1 LRKSAPNLPKYVET
15 IPLDPLFVYLV
26 RLCQQGVTFSS
37 MSIIDLRDWAMTL
50 LRIKIHGRSAD
61 ISVINRSFANMRDPH
76 AGLAGSSS
84 DFLVEAVRYDFNKT
98 WKSSGS
104 RFSEWKSLGGYLCDL
119 EGYSPPFALC
129 CVRSAVETYLRRTYD
144 LPLQPWI
151 DQARPLERVFR
162 LFLTTTAPRPHC
174 AYSGLKADTV
184 SNRIK
189 RLMNLAGID
198 VAAFQP
204 HILRSASMRAAIDA
218 GEAVDQVLQRA
229 SVSLKVFK
237 VYYDLPKGG
246 LSSGGVESLDG
257 AAASNLLLGLR
268 PASSS
273 VAEPRDDPSPAL
285 SAPSAPRALCDRD

>member
-1 LRKSAPNLPKYVET
+1 
-15 IPLDPLFVYLV
+15 
-26 RLCQQGVTFSS
+26 
-37 MSIIDLRDWAMTL
+37 
-50 LRIKIHGRSAD
+50 
-61 ISVINRSFANMRDPH
+61 
-76 AGLAGSSS
+76 
-84 DFLVEAVRYDFNKT
+84 
-98 WKSSGS
+98 
-104 RFSEWKSLGGYLCDL
+104 
-119 EGYSPPFALC
+119 
-129 CVRSAVETYLRRTYD
+129 
-144 LPLQPWI
+144 
-151 DQARPLERVFR
+151 
-162 LFLTTTAPRPHC
+162 
-174 AYSGLKADTV
+174 V

-189 RLMNLAGID
+189 RLMKLAGID

-218 GEAVDQVLQRA
+218 GEDVDLVLQRA

-285 SAPSAPRALCDRD
+285 SAPGAPRALCDRA

>member
-1 LRKSAPNLPKYVET
+1 
-15 IPLDPLFVYLV
+15 
-26 RLCQQGVTFSS
+26 
-37 MSIIDLRDWAMTL
+37 M
-50 LRIKIHGRSAD
+50 
-61 ISVINRSFANMRDPH
+61 
-76 AGLAGSSS
+76 
-84 DFLVEAVRYDFNKT
+84 
-98 WKSSGS
+98 
-104 RFSEWKSLGGYLCDL
+104 
-119 EGYSPPFALC
+119 
-129 CVRSAVETYLRRTYD
+129 
-144 LPLQPWI
+144 
-151 DQARPLERVFR
+151 
-162 LFLTTTAPRPHC
+162 
-174 AYSGLKADTV
+174 

-189 RLMNLAGID
+189 RLMKLAGID

-285 SAPSAPRALCDRD
+285 SVPGAPRALCDRA